1 MPGADRRV
9 RLTEASRTDSGS
21 DGGQPI
27 AGEMSSSGDRRV
39 APSSGETFDLA
50 LDAAQLGAGWARSRL
65 YELLAP
71 AVAGYLRAQGMREP
85 EDMTSEVFLA
95 VFTRLARFPGTEGQF
110 RSWVFTI
117 AHHKVVDER
126 RRRSR
131 RPEPEPLDAAL
142 HHVPVAAAAEDQA
155 LGNLGSERVRALLDT
170 LTADQRDV
178 VALRILADLSIEHV
192 AQVLG
197 KPSGSVKALQHRGLE
212 ALRRQ
217 LEREGVSK

>member
-1 MPGADRRV
+1 MTSPG
-9 RLTEASRTDSGS
+9 
-21 DGGQPI
+21 DG
-27 AGEMSSSGDRRV
+27 RV
-39 APSSGETFDLA
+39 APSGGETFDLV
-50 LDAAQLGAGWARSRL
+50 LDAAQLGAGWARTRL

-71 AVAGYLRAQGMREP
+71 AVAGYLRAQGMREA

-95 VFTRLARFPGTEGQF
+95 VFTRLARFGGTEGQF

-117 AHHKVVDER
+117 AHHKVVDDR

-131 RPEPEPLDAAL
+131 RPEPDPLDAA
-142 HHVPVAAAAEDQA
+142 HEHVAAVAAAEDEA
-155 LGNLGSERVRALLDT
+155 LGNLGGERVRALLDN

-178 VALRILADLSIEHV
+178 LALRILADLSIEHV
-192 AQVLG
+192 AGVLG
-197 KPSGSVKALQHRGLE
+197 KPPGSVKALQHRALE